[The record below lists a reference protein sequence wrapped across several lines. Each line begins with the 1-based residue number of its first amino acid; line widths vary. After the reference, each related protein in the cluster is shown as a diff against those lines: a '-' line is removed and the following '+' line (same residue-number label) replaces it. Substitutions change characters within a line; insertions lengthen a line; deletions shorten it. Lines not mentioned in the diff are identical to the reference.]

1 MRFLGIFSSI
11 TLLLV
16 IGLNSKAV
24 CQNDVATDLSKTYS
38 NSIEIDAELLGFSFG
53 FKHRIHQDLFYGT
66 QFGAGLTL
74 SQLHT
79 GGGFTESSYFS
90 EIIHLQLLLSYCLD
104 DFIIIETGP
113 RISVFYN
120 GESEIEMFSLA
131 TSGFIGFN
139 NFKIGIR
146 LVFFGTNFNEHNII
160 TSSLLILRISL
171 KKK

>member
-1 MRFLGIFSSI
+1 MRFLGIYSSI

-16 IGLNSKAV
+16 VGLNSEAV
-24 CQNDVATDLSKTYS
+24 CQNNATTDLSKTYS

-53 FKHRIHQDLFYGT
+53 FKHRIHQDLFFGT
-66 QFGAGLTL
+66 QFGTGLTL

-79 GGGFTESSYFS
+79 GGGFTESSYFL
-90 EIIHLQLLLSYCLD
+90 EIIHLQFLLSYSLD
-104 DFIIIETGP
+104 DFILIETGP

-120 GESEIEMFSLA
+120 GESEIEMLSLA

-139 NFKIGIR
+139 NFKIGVR
-146 LVFFGTNFNEHNII
+146 LGFFGTNFNKHNII